1 MTEDSDPTRSKVGRL
16 IETNGLSDVGQEL
29 EDRWLGNGYES
40 QSLRSL
46 ADWFNER
53 LLAAKL
59 QDAGEN
65 PIDGEVANLYRL
77 LTDDDVTA
85 GMRVD
90 AEATLEQRGV
100 DLENLRSEFVSHQAV
115 YTYLT
120 EFRDVSKGRSSGDR
134 IESVRTTIQRLQSR
148 LIAVIENNLGQLRD
162 GGKLVLGEF
171 NVLVD
176 VQVLCEDC
184 GASYPVTELL
194 DRGGC
199 DCQSA
204 NEGDGN

>member
-1 MTEDSDPTRSKVGRL
+1 MVETPDPTRSKVGRL
-16 IETNGLSDVGQEL
+16 IEAYEMPHVGQEL

-46 ADWFNER
+46 AEWFNKR
-53 LLAAKL
+53 VLAAKL
-59 QDAGEN
+59 EEAGEN

-77 LTDDDVTA
+77 LTSDDATA

-90 AEATLEQRGV
+90 AEATLEQSGIEP
-100 DLENLRSEFVSHQAV
+100 ENLRSEFVSHQAV

-120 EFRDVSKGRSSGDR
+120 EFRDVSKGRSSTDR
-134 IESVRTTIQRLQSR
+134 VESVRTTVQRLQSR
-148 LIAVIENNLGQLRD
+148 LVAVVENNLAQLRD
-162 GGKLVLGEF
+162 AGRLVLGEF
-171 NVLVD
+171 NVLLD

-194 DRGGC
+194 ERGGC
-199 DCQSA
+199 DCQSTS
-204 NEGDGN
+204 EGEDD

>member
-1 MTEDSDPTRSKVGRL
+1 MSETPDPTRSKVGRL
-16 IETNGLSDVGQEL
+16 IETYEMNDVGQEL
-29 EDRWLGNGYES
+29 EDRWTGTGYES

-53 LLAAKL
+53 LLAMKL
-59 QDAGEN
+59 ERAGEN

-77 LTDDDVTA
+77 LTEDDVTA

-90 AEATLEQRGV
+90 AEATLERNGI
-100 DLENLRSEFVSHQAV
+100 DPDELRTEFVSHQAV

-120 EFRDVSKGRSSGDR
+120 EFRGASKERSPGDR
-134 IESVRTTIQRLQSR
+134 LQSVRTTVQRLQSR
-148 LIAVIENNLGQLRD
+148 LIAVVENNLDQLRTTER
-162 GGKLVLGEF
+162 LVLGSF

-176 VQVLCEDC
+176 IQVLCEDC
-184 GASYPVTELL
+184 GASYPITDLL

-199 DCQSA
+199 DCQSDSDTI
-204 NEGDGN
+204 E

>member
-65 PIDGEVANLYRL
+65 PIDGENR
-77 LTDDDVTA
+77 TA
-85 GMRVD
+85 P
-90 AEATLEQRGV
+90 T
-100 DLENLRSEFVSHQAV
+100 H
-115 YTYLT
+115 T
-120 EFRDVSKGRSSGDR
+120 
-134 IESVRTTIQRLQSR
+134 SV
-148 LIAVIENNLGQLRD
+148 
-162 GGKLVLGEF
+162 
-171 NVLVD
+171 
-176 VQVLCEDC
+176 
-184 GASYPVTELL
+184 
-194 DRGGC
+194 
-199 DCQSA
+199 
-204 NEGDGN
+204 

>member
-204 NEGDGN
+204 NEVDGS